1 MPVAPLFDVE
11 ALLLPVP
18 GDDPAGVALGLR
30 EKNFL
35 KECREEH
42 DPSKLTAE
50 DLKDYALA
58 NKPRKVAEWG
68 KVFDFG
74 KDYLA
79 TRGKDL
85 RLALQFTEAATHS
98 AGFRGLRDGLQLLR
112 RLCED
117 CWDAMLPPIDDPTD
131 EDDVEGRVSLF
142 GYLDEELKTPF
153 FPNALR
159 DVPLL
164 TVGDARYGF
173 RAARDAAGD
182 PTGAGKAAYDVAVA
196 KANPK
201 QLQAVAEADECLAES
216 MTEVAAL
223 CAALEAK
230 APGMA
235 PGLGGVKKALIDCRN
250 MTQEILRLRAEAP
263 AAAAEGETGDGGEEN
278 SEGGAATGGGGR
290 TGGGGG
296 RSRPGIYA
304 QLLELVVALEA
315 IEPHSP
321 VPFLIRRAVE
331 LRDARFP
338 ELVDCLTSEKK
349 VLEFLRRPVELAT
362 PAEG

>member
-18 GDDPAGVALGLR
+18 GDDPAGVAMGLR
-30 EKNFL
+30 ERNSL
-35 KECREEH
+35 KEWREEH
-42 DPSKLTAE
+42 DPGKLSAE

-58 NKPRKVAEWG
+58 NKPRKSAEWG

-85 RLALQFTEAATHS
+85 RLALQFTEAATHA
-98 AGFRGLRDGLQLLR
+98 AGFRGLRDSLQLLR

-117 CWDAMLPPIDDPTD
+117 CWGAMLPAIDDPTD
-131 EDDVEGRVSLF
+131 ADDVEGRVSLF
-142 GYLDEELKTPF
+142 GYIDEELKTPF
-153 FPNALR
+153 FPNAMR

-164 TVGDARYGF
+164 TVGDARYSF
-173 RAARDAAGD
+173 RGARDAAGE
-182 PTGAGKAAYDVAVA
+182 PTGAGKAAYDAAVA
-196 KANPK
+196 KADPA

-216 MTEVAAL
+216 MTEVAGL
-223 CAALEAK
+223 CAALESK

-235 PGLGGVKKALIDCRN
+235 PGLAGVKKALIDCRN

-263 AAAAEGETGDGGEEN
+263 AEGGESGDDQGGDSEGEM
-278 SEGGAATGGGGR
+278 AGGGGR

-296 RSRPGIYA
+296 RTRPAIYA

-331 LRDARFP
+331 LRDAKFP

-349 VLEFLRRPVELAT
+349 VLEFLRHPLELARPVE
-362 PAEG
+362 G

>member
-1 MPVAPLFDVE
+1 MPVAPLFDVD
-11 ALLLPVP
+11 ALLLPIP
-18 GDDPAGVALGLR
+18 GDDPAGVPLGLR

-42 DPSKLTAE
+42 DPSTLSAE

-58 NKPRKVAEWG
+58 TKPRKLAEWG
-68 KVFDFG
+68 KVFDFS

-85 RLALQFTEAATHS
+85 RLALQFTEAATHA

-117 CWDAMLPPIDDPTD
+117 CWDAMLPAIADPTD
-131 EDDVEGRVSLF
+131 SDDVEGRVSLF
-142 GYLDEELKTPF
+142 GYIDEQLKTPF
-153 FPNALR
+153 FPNAMR

-164 TVGDARYGF
+164 AVGDARYSF

-182 PTGAGKAAYDVAVA
+182 ATGTAKAAYDAAVA
-196 KANPK
+196 KANPA

-216 MTEVAAL
+216 MDEVARL
-223 CAALEAK
+223 CAALESK

-250 MTQEILRLRAEAP
+250 MTQEILRLRADAP
-263 AAAAEGETGDGGEEN
+263 AAAAPGEESDGAAGGGE
-278 SEGGAATGGGGR
+278 SGGVSA
-290 TGGGGG
+290 GGGG
-296 RSRPGIYA
+296 RSRAGIYA
-304 QLLELVVALEA
+304 QLLQLVVALEA

-338 ELVDCLTSEKK
+338 DLVDCLTTDKK
-349 VLEFLRRPVELAT
+349 VLEFLRHPVELAA
-362 PAEG
+362 PVEG

>member
-1 MPVAPLFDVE
+1 MPVAPLFDVD
-11 ALLLPVP
+11 ALLRPVP
-18 GDDPAGVALGLR
+18 GDNPAGVALGLR
-30 EKNFL
+30 EKGLL

-42 DPSKLTAE
+42 DPATLSAE

-58 NKPRKVAEWG
+58 NKPRKVADWG

-74 KDYLA
+74 KDYLV

-85 RLALQFTEAATHS
+85 RMALQFAEAATHV
-98 AGFRGLRDGLQLLR
+98 AGFRGFRDGLQLLR

-117 CWDAMLPPIDDPTD
+117 CWDAMLPEIADPTD
-131 EDDVEGRVSLF
+131 ADDIEGRVSLF

-153 FPNALR
+153 FPSALR

-164 TVGDARYGF
+164 AVGESRYSF
-173 RAARDAAGD
+173 RAARAAAGD
-182 PTGAGKAAYDVAVA
+182 ATGALKAAYDTAVA
-196 KANPK
+196 KADAK

-216 MTEVAAL
+216 MAEVARL
-223 CAALEAK
+223 CAAVEAK
-230 APGMA
+230 APRMA
-235 PGLGGVKKALIDCRN
+235 PGLGGIKKALIDCRN
-250 MTQEILRLRAEAP
+250 MTQEILRLRAAAP
-263 AAAAEGETGDGGEEN
+263 AAPGDESGGDQGGGE
-278 SEGGAATGGGGR
+278 SAGGGGR
-290 TGGGGG
+290 AAGGV
-296 RSRPGIYA
+296 RSRAGLYA

-321 VPFLIRRAVE
+321 VPFMLRRAVE

-338 ELVDCLTSEKK
+338 DLVDALTSDKK
-349 VLEFLRRPVELAT
+349 VLEFLRQPVELAT